1 MRERSMD
8 FSPLHPGPKPIVL
21 TIVNTLRPFE
31 FIVRCRYHKAVA
43 VRRFRF
49 PRR

>member
-8 FSPLHPGPKPIVL
+8 FSLLHRRPKPVVL
-21 TIVNTLRPFE
+21 IMVNTLSPFE